1 MRLAFV
7 FVCSLLVSNQ
17 LVVKSLETDDSRY
30 LLYDCNPGEGFNLR
44 RDVYIR
50 IANLV
55 KHLNTKETW
64 TLVLPPWG
72 GIGYH
77 WKEHVF
83 EQSKIP
89 WSKFF
94 DIESLAKHI
103 SVIEYEAYV
112 ERMGGAVVDELWYLQ
127 PYDEE
132 IDFDNWVDKVDER
145 PCIDPPVY
153 ESDNEGKIR
162 GWFWGYE
169 ETYAKKFKC
178 ISIQGSARIISDS
191 LHRNTSAKSIMLDR
205 GENLIHDVYGGKDY
219 WDARRS
225 MVFSKK
231 LREIAAEVRRLHLNS
246 TDEKDHCVLPLDWTK
261 NERQENSAV
270 GGPYIAA
277 HVRRKDFMRARE
289 GHVATLKKV
298 AQDLITISEEYD
310 ITTIFIA
317 SDGTEKEMKELR
329 NYLSGMNM
337 VRYTPN
343 MDEDRKLKKGGV
355 AIIDQI
361 ICSHA
366 RYFIGSYES
375 TFSFRIAEE
384 REIMGF
390 SSASTYNRFCAD
402 EETDCEQPNRWKIV
416 WKSDDEIWY

>member
-7 FVCSLLVSNQ
+7 FICSLLVSNQ
-17 LVVKSLETDDSRY
+17 VVVECDTGDNSRY

-55 KHLNTKETW
+55 KYLNTNERW

-72 GIGYH
+72 GIRYH
-77 WKEHVF
+77 WKEWNL

-94 DIESLAKHI
+94 DIESLRRHI
-103 SVIEYEAYV
+103 PVMEYEDYV
-112 ERMGGAVVDELWYLQ
+112 EKMGEAVIDELWYLQ
-127 PYDEE
+127 GYDEE
-132 IDFDNWVDKVDER
+132 TDFDNWVDKVDEK

-153 ESDNEGKIR
+153 ESDDEGKIR

-178 ISIQGSARIISDS
+178 VSVQGVAKIISNS
-191 LHRNTSAKSIMLDR
+191 LKKNTSATSIMLDR

-225 MVFSKK
+225 MVFSKE
-231 LREIAAEVRRLHLNS
+231 LRDIAKEFRERYLNS
-246 TDEKDHCVLPLDWTK
+246 TDDKDSCVLPDDWTK
-261 NERQENSAV
+261 NERQDNSAV

-289 GHVATLKKV
+289 GHIATLKKV
-298 AQDLITISEEYD
+298 AQDLIKISKEYD
-310 ITTIFIA
+310 TKTIFIA
-317 SDGTEKEMKELR
+317 SDGTENEMKELKK
-329 NYLSGMNM
+329 YLSSLNM
-337 VRYTPN
+337 VRYIPN
-343 MDEDRKLKKGGV
+343 ASEEKKLKKGGV

-390 SSASTYNRFCAD
+390 SPACTYNRFCAD
-402 EETDCEQPNRWKIV
+402 EETDCEQPNRWKIA
-416 WKSDDEIWY
+416 WKSDDEMWY